1 MHARF
6 VVTLNESVR
15 RNVGILSWTPSL
27 IGSKHDQKLKKY
39 KSKMAEIR
47 AYWFRISID
56 PLNNFS
62 NLTKIQVWSIMIN
75 KYKVQ
80 SVINIPGFANSWYFQ
95 NLGLPDFRIFWS
107 PKMTSTCL
115 KQPMDHRGVMEL
127 DSKGAEAGIRKSR

>member
-47 AYWFRISID
+47 AY
-56 PLNNFS
+56 
-62 NLTKIQVWSIMIN
+62 
-75 KYKVQ
+75 
-80 SVINIPGFANSWYFQ
+80 
-95 NLGLPDFRIFWS
+95 
-107 PKMTSTCL
+107 
-115 KQPMDHRGVMEL
+115 
-127 DSKGAEAGIRKSR
+127 